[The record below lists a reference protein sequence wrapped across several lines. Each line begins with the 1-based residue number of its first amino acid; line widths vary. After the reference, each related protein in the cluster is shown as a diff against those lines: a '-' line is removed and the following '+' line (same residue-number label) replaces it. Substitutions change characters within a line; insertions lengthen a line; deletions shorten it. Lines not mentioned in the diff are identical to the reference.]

1 MKKIL
6 LWVIIIAIAQTL
18 LTYQMRN
25 VDNVSADQMYEI
37 TLQRNGV
44 ANE

>member
-1 MKKIL
+1 MKKII

-25 VDNVSADQMYEI
+25 ADSVSANQMYEL

-44 ANE
+44 TE